1 MRVTS
6 AASEDRG
13 RGRRASRGA
22 VEAALDLD
30 RDVVGDLRRMGG
42 LQRRRLLVD
51 GMIGGDG
58 DREDARLGDNGGV
71 TGSAGQRLDA
81 AHIVYMQRKG
91 SDWFNVCACALGYA
105 STAVK

>member
-6 AASEDRG
+6 AASEDWRRG
-13 RGRRASRGA
+13 REARRGA
-22 VEAALDLD
+22 ADLALDLD
-30 RDVVGDLRRMGG
+30 GDVVGDFRRMGG

-58 DREDARLGDNGGV
+58 DLEEAPGDDGGV
-71 TGSAGQRLDA
+71 TGGAGQRLA
-81 AHIVYMQRKG
+81 AECIVYMQRKNRNR
-91 SDWFNVCACALGYA
+91 FNVGARALCHA